1 MARPESSSRPWLWI
15 GGAILAAGLLV
26 LGGFWVYAIVRADDM
41 PFLFKAALLAVPI
54 GLAVF
59 LAAALRDRIIQKKQE
74 DFLEVDN

>member
-15 GGAILAAGLLV
+15 GGAILGAGVLV
-26 LGGFWVYAIVRADDM
+26 LGGFWVYAVVRADDV
-41 PFLFKAALLAVPI
+41 PLLLKAALLAVPI

-59 LAAALRDRIIQKKQE
+59 LAAALRDRFIQKKQE

>member
-26 LGGFWVYAIVRADDM
+26 LGGYWVYAIVRAEDI
-41 PFLFKAALLAVPI
+41 PFLLRVALLALPV

-59 LAAALRDRIIQKKQE
+59 LAAALRDRLTQKKQE
-74 DFLEVDN
+74 NFLEVDN

>member
-1 MARPESSSRPWLWI
+1 MARTESSNRPWLWI

-26 LGGFWVYAIVRADDM
+26 LGGFWVYAIVRADDV
-41 PFLFKAALLAVPI
+41 PLLIKVALLALPV

-74 DFLEVDN
+74 NFLEVDN

>member
-26 LGGFWVYAIVRADDM
+26 LGGFWVYAIVRAEDI
-41 PFLFKAALLAVPI
+41 PLLLRVALLALPV

>member
-1 MARPESSSRPWLWI
+1 MAKPESSSRPWLWI

-26 LGGFWVYAIVRADDM
+26 LGGFWVYAIVRADDV
-41 PFLFKAALLAVPI
+41 PLLIKVALLALPV

-74 DFLEVDN
+74 NFLEVDN

>member
-1 MARPESSSRPWLWI
+1 MAKPESSSRPWLWI

-26 LGGFWVYAIVRADDM
+26 LGGFWVYAIVRADDV
-41 PFLFKAALLAVPI
+41 PLLIKAALLALPV

-74 DFLEVDN
+74 NFLEVDN

>member
-1 MARPESSSRPWLWI
+1 MARTESSNRPWLWI

-26 LGGFWVYAIVRADDM
+26 LGGFWVYAIVRADDV
-41 PFLFKAALLAVPI
+41 PLLIKAALLALPV

-74 DFLEVDN
+74 NFLEVDN

>member
-1 MARPESSSRPWLWI
+1 MARTESSNRPWLWI

-26 LGGFWVYAIVRADDM
+26 LGGFWVNAIVRADDV
-41 PFLFKAALLAVPI
+41 PLLIKVALLALPV

-74 DFLEVDN
+74 NFLEVDN

>member
-15 GGAILAAGLLV
+15 GGAILAAAALV
-26 LGGFWVYAIVRADDM
+26 LGGFWVYAIVGADDI
-41 PFLFKAALLAVPI
+41 PLLLKAALIAFPV

>member
-1 MARPESSSRPWLWI
+1 MARPERSSRPWLWI

-41 PFLFKAALLAVPI
+41 PFLLKAALLAVPI

-59 LAAALRDRIIQKKQE
+59 LAAALRDRFIQKKQE